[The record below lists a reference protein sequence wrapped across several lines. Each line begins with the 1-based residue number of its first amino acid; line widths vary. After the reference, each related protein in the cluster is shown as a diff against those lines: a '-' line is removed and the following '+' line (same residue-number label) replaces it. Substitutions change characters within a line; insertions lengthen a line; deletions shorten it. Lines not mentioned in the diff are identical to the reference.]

1 VYSLMVDRI
10 EREALTDRQAVIV
23 AAAVSGKALD
33 DFPTIDKYRA
43 HLDEWLQSPLGGA
56 GSEVPDHDRLM
67 TMLGVA

>member
-43 HLDEWLQSPLGGA
+43 HLDEWLQSPLA
-56 GSEVPDHDRLM
+56 DAAVPDHDRLM